1 MDGVGVLDAIKANSA
16 RMIWSWSWGWAWQQ
30 HFSYERSVHI
40 PLNFPSYLSF
50 LELAKVALGME
61 IQFAKSGASSIQ
73 FIEKRKN
80 PEVFIGI

>member
-16 RMIWSWSWGWAWQQ
+16 GMSWSLSWGWAWQQ
-30 HFSYERSVHI
+30 HFSYERI

-73 FIEKRKN
+73 FIEKRKI